1 LWENQ
6 EETWTCFIL
15 NEIELSTYYFCDYL
29 FESKKY
35 SCKGYI
41 FKKLFSI
48 YSSNRTYDEYC
59 NENKYWVV
67 TKHAHNLAL
76 VYLLVYQRQF
86 ILMYSLLRVNMI
98 YSREHLLPKKGKM
111 NGPQKPII
119 LEKGKAHSVIN
130 NHPPTLSFEHIKI
143 LDFFSLLLSFSSL

>member
-1 LWENQ
+1 MDYYWIINYKKTQAKYCGGIRRRLGHVLSEMK
-6 EETWTCFIL
+6 L
-15 NEIELSTYYFCDYL
+15 NCLPIIFVIIFLKA
-29 FESKKY
+29 KKY

-41 FKKLFSI
+41 FKKLFSR

-76 VYLLVYQRQF
+76 VYLSVYQRQF

-119 LEKGKAHSVIN
+119 
-130 NHPPTLSFEHIKI
+130 
-143 LDFFSLLLSFSSL
+143 